1 MLQRVPFAE
10 SGCKER
16 YFEQSKF
23 PYRNRI
29 TPRSCIPTA
38 LFDSAETMM
47 GAPITAQEYRWL
59 SVLIKAYVVR
69 YRRTKVAPRIFNP
82 SLETGTDFFVLKF
95 LSHAKYISKGRMK
108 HEQDKYQN
116 QNIVRRAGNT
126 DGAGGNCPGVDS

>member
-1 MLQRVPFAE
+1 MKRTSRYPELLQRVPFAE

-59 SVLIKAYVVR
+59 SVLFCLSSHR
-69 YRRTKVAPRIFNP
+69 Y
-82 SLETGTDFFVLKF
+82 LY
-95 LSHAKYISKGRMK
+95 LSRPML
-108 HEQDKYQN
+108 
-116 QNIVRRAGNT
+116 
-126 DGAGGNCPGVDS
+126 